1 MSRTCCSKYPSNLIL
16 SRVGARRWIARI
28 MVSWGVVAAGMSLVQ
43 TATQLYVMRLLL
55 GAAEAGFTPGIIYYL
70 SCWYPRSDR
79 ARAMSFF
86 YIGATL
92 ASMIGVPLSGT
103 LLELNGAPGNCRL
116 AVAVS
121 ARRAAGG
128 CARRRRPRIPTR
140 HAGSRRPG

>member
-1 MSRTCCSKYPSNLIL
+1 MQS
-16 SRVGARRWIARI
+16 
-28 MVSWGVVAAGMSLVQ
+28 
-43 TATQLYVMRLLL
+43 ATQLYVMRLLL

-103 LLELNGAPGNCRL
+103 LLGLNGVLGIAGWRWLFLLEGIARHRARL
-116 AVAVS
+116 RRAQLS
-121 ARRAAGG
+121 ARRAGEGAAG
-128 CARRRRPRIPTR
+128 
-140 HAGSRRPG
+140 